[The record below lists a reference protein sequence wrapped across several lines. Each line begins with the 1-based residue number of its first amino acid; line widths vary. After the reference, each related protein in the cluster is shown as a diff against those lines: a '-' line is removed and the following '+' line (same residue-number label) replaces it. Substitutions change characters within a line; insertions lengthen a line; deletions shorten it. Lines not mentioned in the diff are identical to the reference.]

1 MLNSMN
7 KRIAA
12 LLLLLCCSVGLFA
25 EPQDPPDLGDSGY
38 EMPLMTAPTQF
49 RIEDYHVYMDIAA
62 LVIALSLSSWLMLKK
77 RSRKGLFI
85 LSLASLFYFGFVR
98 KGCVCPIGSIQNV
111 ADGFFN
117 PETILPTVVIAFFF
131 LPIIYTLFFGRS
143 YCASVCPHG
152 AIQDL
157 VCYKPIEVPRWLDHS
172 LGLIGFAYLGFSVLF
187 AATGSAYI
195 ICDYDPFIPL
205 FRMTGSTNMFV
216 LGGVFLFLGIFIGR
230 PYCRYFCPYG
240 IILRTVGYISFNKV
254 SIFKDRCIEC
264 RLCEKSCPFGCID
277 KSTAP
282 EKDQANVKG
291 KKQLAAVLVLVP
303 LIIGLGVYIGYL
315 TSGSIARAHATVR
328 LADRIQLEQELGVE
342 NLPYHEAAESFW
354 EMGQK
359 PEKLYEA
366 AGFII
371 EDMTIGSMWLG
382 AFMGLVIAIKLIS
395 LSIIRPHKDYEANQ
409 GTCFG
414 CGRCYE
420 YCPDSPGEP
429 NITAAAYASTKIAG
443 EARV

>member
-1 MLNSMN
+1 MTKILLC
-7 KRIAA
+7 
-12 LLLLLCCSVGLFA
+12 LLLLFSGFNAVFA
-25 EPQDPPDLGDSGY
+25 EPQDPPDLADSGY
-38 EMPLMTAPTQF
+38 EFPLMTAPTQW
-49 RIEDYHVYMDIAA
+49 RIEDYHAYIDIAMII
-62 LVIALSLSSWLMLKK
+62 LALSLSSWLMLKK
-77 RSRKGLFI
+77 RSRKGLFL
-85 LSLASLFYFGFVR
+85 LSLFSLFYFGFYR

-157 VCYKPIEVPRWLDHS
+157 VSFKPIEVPKWLDHG

-216 LGGVFLFLGIFIGR
+216 LGGVFLFVGIFIGR

-254 SIFKDRCIEC
+254 TIFKDRCIEC

-282 EKDQANVKG
+282 EKDQANVSG
-291 KKQLAAVLVLVP
+291 KRQLALILTIVP
-303 LIIGLGVYIGYL
+303 LIIALSGFIGYW
-315 TSGSIARAHATVR
+315 TSGSLARAHATVR
-328 LADRIQLEQELGVE
+328 LADRIQLEQEVGVE
-342 NLPYHEAAESFW
+342 NLAYDEVAEAFW
-354 EMGQK
+354 ESGRK
-359 PEKLYEA
+359 PEELYTA
-366 AGFII
+366 SASIM
-371 EDMTIGSMWLG
+371 EDMTIGSIWLG
-382 AFMGLVIAIKLIS
+382 IFMGVVLSIKLVS

-429 NITAAAYASTKIAG
+429 NLTAAAYAAPKLGG
-443 EARV
+443 ESRI